1 MKIISF
7 DVGVK
12 NLAYCITETTNETK
26 YHIYDWNILDL
37 TKTPQEITE
46 NDIKNIKCHHTF
58 CKKTPKYVYKTEDVY
73 YCGIHVK
80 KQQYVLPKHQLS
92 GISKMNKDELIQHIN
107 QLKKDYP
114 FISLLYSTKL
124 GSEKVSKKNIT
135 DFISS
140 LYIKPYKPSR
150 ISCKEI
156 SLIDI
161 GKILKIVLREIID
174 LYYLDTNDVVL
185 IENQISPIASRM
197 KTVQGM
203 VTQFFIDHNIPN
215 IHYISSST
223 KLKVKQVNN
232 DVNTST
238 YKDRKKCGIE
248 IVHDYFLENRIYKLR
263 ENDNHI
269 DYDYSL
275 WKEHFNKHK
284 KKDDLAD
291 SFLQAVYW
299 NENNN

>member
-12 NLAYCITETTNETK
+12 NLAYCITETTSETK

-37 TKTPQEITE
+37 TKNPQENTE

-58 CKKTPKYVYKTEDVY
+58 CKKNPKYVSKNDDIY

-92 GISKMNKDELIQHIN
+92 GISKCNKDELINHIN
-107 QLKKDYP
+107 QLKKNYP
-114 FISLLYSTKL
+114 FVSLLYSTKL
-124 GSEKVSKKNIT
+124 GSEKVSKKKIT

-140 LYIKPYKPSR
+140 LYIKPYKSNKV
-150 ISCKEI
+150 SCKEI
-156 SLIDI
+156 SLIEV

-174 LYYLDTNDVVL
+174 LYHLDINDVVL

-197 KTVQGM
+197 KTIQGM

-223 KLKVKQVNN
+223 KLKVKVNN
-232 DVNTST
+232 DLKTST
-238 YKDRKKCGIE
+238 YKDRKKYGIE
-248 IVHDYFLENRIYKLR
+248 ILHDYFLENRIYKLR

>member
-12 NLAYCITETTNETK
+12 NLAYCIIEITSETK

-37 TKTPQEITE
+37 TKNPQENTE
-46 NDIKNIKCHHTF
+46 NDIKNIKCYHTF
-58 CKKTPKYVYKTEDVY
+58 CKKNPKYVSKNDDIY

-92 GISKMNKDELIQHIN
+92 GISKFNKGELINHIN
-107 QLKKDYP
+107 QLKKKYP
-114 FISLLYSTKL
+114 FVSLLYSTKL
-124 GSEKVSKKNIT
+124 GSEKVSKNNIM

-140 LYIKPYKPSR
+140 LYIKPYKSKNV
-150 ISCKEI
+150 SCKDI
-156 SLIDI
+156 SLIEV
-161 GKILKIVLREIID
+161 GKILKIVLREVID
-174 LYYLDTNDVVL
+174 SHNINITDIVL

-197 KTVQGM
+197 KTIQGM

-223 KLKVKQVNN
+223 KLKVKVNN

-248 IVHDYFLENRIYKLR
+248 ILYDYFLENRIYKLR
-263 ENDNHI
+263 EKDNHI

-275 WKEHFNKHK
+275 WKEHFDKHK